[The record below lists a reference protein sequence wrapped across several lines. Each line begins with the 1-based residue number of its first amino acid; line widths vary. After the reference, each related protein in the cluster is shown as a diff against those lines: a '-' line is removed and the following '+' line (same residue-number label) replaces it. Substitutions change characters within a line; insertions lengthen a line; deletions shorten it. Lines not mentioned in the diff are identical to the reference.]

1 MNPRHSEIIHLVNQQ
16 KRVMVSELSEH
27 TGVSEVTIR
36 QDLNILEKQGYLKR
50 VHGAAMALQSDD
62 VSERLEVR
70 FDAKQ
75 KLAERAAQ
83 LVEQGETVMIEGG
96 STNALLAQVLAAR
109 GDVTIITPSAYI
121 AHLIRNTQANVILLG
136 GVYQHQG
143 ESLVGPLTRLC
154 IEHTHFSTAFLGV
167 DGYHQD
173 SGFTSRDMMRADVAL
188 AILAKNKRNIV
199 LTDASKFGQI
209 FATSLGDIK
218 QFSILVTNQDA
229 PQQDLDFIRSQG
241 VQILLE

>member
-16 KRVMVSELSEH
+16 QRVMVSQLAEY
-27 TGVSEVTIR
+27 TNVSEVTIR
-36 QDLNILEKQGYLKR
+36 QDLNQLEKQGYLKR
-50 VHGAAMALQSDD
+50 VHGAAVSLQSDD
-62 VSERLEVR
+62 VSERMEVR

-83 LVEQGETVMIEGG
+83 LVEPGETVMIEGG
-96 STNALLAQVLAAR
+96 SANALLAQVLAVR

-121 AHLIRNTQANVILLG
+121 AHLIRNTQADVILLG

-143 ESLVGPLTRLC
+143 ESMVGSLTALC
-154 IEHTHFSTAFLGV
+154 IEHTHFSTAFIGV
-167 DGYHQD
+167 DGYHND
-173 SGFTSRDMMRADVAL
+173 SGFTSRDMLRADVAM

-209 FATSLGDIK
+209 FATSLGDTR
-218 QFSILVTNQDA
+218 QFNILVTNKEV
-229 PQQDLDFIRSQG
+229 PQQDLDYIRGQG
-241 VQILLE
+241 VQVFLE